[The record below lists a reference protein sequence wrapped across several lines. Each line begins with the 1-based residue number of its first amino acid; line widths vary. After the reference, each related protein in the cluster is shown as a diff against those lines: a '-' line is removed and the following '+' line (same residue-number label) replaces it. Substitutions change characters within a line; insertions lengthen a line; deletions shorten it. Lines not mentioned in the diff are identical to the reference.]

1 MLNIQSAQ
9 ELRSESC
16 LSSQES
22 CGRAAMTTNALHDD
36 EELLGG
42 EDDDGVELSAVD
54 LAGGEGTD
62 PKRGLDW
69 ATARDRHALEGANL
83 LTKPVNCP
91 PVICCL
97 LPCLYSLPSM
107 RTFAASVPED
117 ALVLREGEWC
127 DVEASSVVRGD
138 VVLLQEGETA
148 PADFSVLSSTDDF
161 EISLKA
167 VNGSRMTHRPGA
179 EAQVALGAVCLR
191 GNCRGVVTAIADET
205 LLAQR
210 LRDGKWPPRS

>member
-1 MLNIQSAQ
+1 M
-9 ELRSESC
+9 
-16 LSSQES
+16 
-22 CGRAAMTTNALHDD
+22 MTNALHDD

-97 LPCLYSLPSM
+97 LPCL
-107 RTFAASVPED
+107 RRPERR
-117 ALVLREGEWC
+117 A
-127 DVEASSVVRGD
+127 
-138 VVLLQEGETA
+138 
-148 PADFSVLSSTDDF
+148 
-161 EISLKA
+161 
-167 VNGSRMTHRPGA
+167 
-179 EAQVALGAVCLR
+179 
-191 GNCRGVVTAIADET
+191 
-205 LLAQR
+205 
-210 LRDGKWPPRS
+210 

>member
-1 MLNIQSAQ
+1 M
-9 ELRSESC
+9 
-16 LSSQES
+16 
-22 CGRAAMTTNALHDD
+22 MTNALHDD

-107 RTFAASVPED
+107 RAFAASVPED

-127 DVEASSVVRGD
+127 DVEATSVVRGD

-167 VNGSRMTHRPGA
+167 VNGSRMTHRPGP
-179 EAQVALGAVCLR
+179 EAQVALGAVCLH